1 LCLPLA
7 RAPTCRSHKAHY
19 GMAEKEIMRMP
30 ASPRRQIWTY
40 QVAAFV
46 QAVCIASGAVAV
58 KLIPPFHHVCLAA
71 VFLDELAA
79 AVAALHACSCSDPGP
94 SHWHRTA
101 RSDLRKRWPSRLVA
115 TAAEART
122 RCLREPFQA
131 KNAQQLTPHS
141 FWRAAES
148 TRNTTCRNLR
158 AGVVCHGWFLVHQH
172 PNHWRA
178 LKM

>member
-1 LCLPLA
+1 
-7 RAPTCRSHKAHY
+7 
-19 GMAEKEIMRMP
+19 MRMP

-172 PNHWRA
+172 PNHWFG
-178 LKM
+178 L